1 MLKSNQTK
9 TISLLIGGAIVG
21 SAATLAVVF
30 LLPFFKGDSAKDWRA
45 GIPSNI
51 LNTESENTGT
61 NVAVQELEDILQFE
75 TDFERKTALFGLLVN
90 ASESS
95 LIEYLEESEQL
106 DSPSLRLTTKNVII
120 QKLASLNPQFA
131 IDQVHTLPTNR
142 QQDLIT
148 AIFEEISLS
157 NLDQARILALDLD
170 STLKLA
176 AVRGIFLTRHKH
188 SDDLLLE
195 IATELNQEAYAVS
208 YLAEAVAFSA
218 FEDPASAWKRI
229 ASDSQPNLA
238 QTEYLIRVATEW
250 LLQEGISVIDQ
261 ISESLTDTVVRDA
274 VIMSALHR
282 IAQIDPRAALIEALE
297 LTSESRELA
306 LRTIAEVWAQLDP
319 KAALAEI
326 ATMESGKTLKL
337 LQESLLTAWAAN
349 DPQEL
354 LDMLA
359 LVPEHLRAMAREE
372 AMLAIARIS
381 PEEAVSFLS
390 EIEDDNLRIK
400 LAKEIATNWSEQD
413 PHAALDWVLSESFAT
428 DVQQAETLMIVLA
441 SLAIQDPELAFQTA
455 RDQPIVLRGALY
467 RGMEVTVIQ
476 HLVETDIDKALAMLS
491 DIRREG
497 LTVTHAYSEVGRAM
511 IRDGQYDRALAL
523 GQRLGEN
530 RRRNYNGSLM
540 YQWAMTNPETLFE
553 ALDELPSDQLK
564 DQAAKGLVRYNHDT
578 KALSSAQMEHVGS
591 FLPEGYVDPY
601 SNTRTMRQMH
611 SDWFDEQVQ
620 MIFIN
625 PVQREEREEE

>member
-1 MLKSNQTK
+1 MFKSNQTK
-9 TISLLIGGAIVG
+9 TISALIGGAIVG

-30 LLPFFKGDSAKDWRA
+30 LLPFFKGDSATDWRA

-51 LNTESENTGT
+51 IESKSGTTGSSD
-61 NVAVQELEDILQFE
+61 APKELEDILQFE
-75 TDFERKTALFGLLVN
+75 TDFERKTALFGLLMN

-95 LIEYLEESEQL
+95 VIEYLEESQEL
-106 DSPSLRLTTKNVII
+106 EPPSLRRTTENVIV
-120 QKLASLNPQFA
+120 QKLASLNAQIA
-131 IDQVHTLPTNR
+131 LDQVHALPMSR
-142 QQDLIT
+142 QQNLIT
-148 AIFEEISLS
+148 AVFEELSLS
-157 NLDQARILALDLD
+157 DLNKAKNLALELD
-170 STLKLA
+170 PTLKHA
-176 AVRGIFLTRHKH
+176 AVHGILLARHKH
-188 SDDLLLE
+188 SDDLMLE
-195 IATELNQEAYAVS
+195 IAKDLNQEAYAVT

-218 FEDPASAWKRI
+218 FEDAALAWSRI
-229 ASDSQPNLA
+229 VSDSQPNLA
-238 QTEYLIRVATEW
+238 QTEFLIQVASEW

-282 IAQIDPRAALIEALE
+282 IAQDDPRAALIEALQ
-297 LTSESRELA
+297 LTSDSRELA
-306 LRTIAEVWAQLDP
+306 LRTIAEVWARIDP
-319 KAALAEI
+319 QAALAEI
-326 ATMESGKTLKL
+326 STMESGKTLTL
-337 LQESLLTAWAAN
+337 LQESVLTAWAEN
-349 DPQEL
+349 DPNAL
-354 LDMLA
+354 LEALA
-359 LVPEHLRAMAREE
+359 FVPEHLRAMAKEE

-390 EIEDDNLRIK
+390 DIEDDNLRIK

-413 PHAALDWVLSESFAT
+413 PHAALDWVLNEEFTT

-441 SLAIQDPELAFQTA
+441 SLAIKDPELAFQTA
-455 RDQPIVLRGALY
+455 RDQPIVLRGANY

-497 LTVTHAYSEVGRAM
+497 LTITHAYSEVGRAM

-523 GQRLGEN
+523 GQRLGDI

-564 DQAAKGLVRYNHDT
+564 DQAAKGLVRYNNDT
-578 KALSSAQMEHVGS
+578 KALSSAQMEQVGK

-601 SNTRTMRQMH
+601 SRTREMRQM
-611 SDWFDEQVQ
+611 SSEWFDEQVQ
-620 MIFIN
+620 LIFIN
-625 PVQREEREEE
+625 PVQQEERKEE